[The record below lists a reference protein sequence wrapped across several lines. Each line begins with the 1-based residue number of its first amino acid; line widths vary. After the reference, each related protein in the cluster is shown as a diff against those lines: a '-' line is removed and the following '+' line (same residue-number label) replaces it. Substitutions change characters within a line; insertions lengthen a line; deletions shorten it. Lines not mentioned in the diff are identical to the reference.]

1 MMKIAAAATMVTA
14 AMAAPHNNKFSGAP
28 SLDSSAAPKST
39 RHPQLSAL
47 P

>member
-28 SLDSSAAPKST
+28 SLAPQQQCSSASEAK
-39 RHPQLSAL
+39 L
-47 P
+47 